1 MTVFRNRGTETSDVV
16 LMATNLKLQLK
27 TSTTV
32 QQQVHYGLNV
42 KITAKLS
49 LEVSAASLGV
59 CVTDP

>member
-1 MTVFRNRGTETSDVV
+1 MTVFRSWGTETSDVV
-16 LMATNLKLQLK
+16 LMATNLKLRLK

-49 LEVSAASLGV
+49 LQVSEASLGISV
-59 CVTDP
+59 IYP